1 MNQSWHFGVAFVSV
15 IDFNAGEQRH
25 LPSPVPGSV
34 LDIQCAIDQPEL
46 IKGEEISITRFSLTV
61 PSSSVLTSAIPL

>member
-1 MNQSWHFGVAFVSV
+1 MNQSWHFRVAFVPI

-34 LDIQCAIDQPEL
+34 LDNQCAIDQPEL
-46 IKGEEISITRFSLTV
+46 IKEEEISITRRSLTE
-61 PSSSVLTSAIPL
+61 PSALVLTSAIPL